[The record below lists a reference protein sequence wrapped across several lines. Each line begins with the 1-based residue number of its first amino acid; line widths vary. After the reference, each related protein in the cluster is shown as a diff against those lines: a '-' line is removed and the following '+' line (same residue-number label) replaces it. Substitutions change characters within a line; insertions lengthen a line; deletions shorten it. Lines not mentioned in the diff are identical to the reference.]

1 MNRIILMLCSAGT
14 LWTLCGTGCSTTG
27 PTKPAL
33 LNAQR
38 LPSFEYVAT
47 NSANYYLAVYTNAA
61 SADRARVRNQIL
73 SDLMAI
79 IDYNYHQYEWAL
91 RDDSSIKDTSVDIVT
106 LGLTAAAT
114 ASGAE
119 QVKTILSATAA
130 GVIGANASIDKNVFK
145 NNTIQV
151 LQLQMR
157 SLRAEREEQL
167 IRGMGKPDADYPL
180 QAGIRDIVAYYYA
193 GSITGAL
200 IALTAE
206 VGAKARSAEN
216 AAKGARSDQK

>member
-1 MNRIILMLCSAGT
+1 MVCSAGT
-14 LWTLCGTGCSTTG
+14 LWILCGTGCSVFG
-27 PTKPAL
+27 PKKPAL
-33 LNAQR
+33 LDAQC

-47 NSANYYLAVYTNAA
+47 TNAHYYLAVYTNAA
-61 SADRARVRNQIL
+61 PADRKRVRNQIL

-91 RDDSSIKDTSVDIVT
+91 RDNKSVKDTSVDIVT
-106 LGLTAAAT
+106 LALTAAAT

-130 GVIGANASIDKNVFK
+130 GVIGANISFDKNVFQ

-157 SLRAEREEQL
+157 SLRAQREEQL
-167 IRGMGKPDADYPL
+167 IRGMAKPDEDYPL
-180 QAGIRDIVAYYYA
+180 QTGIRDIVAYYYA

-206 VGAKARSAEN
+206 IGAKARSAEN
-216 AAKGARSDQK
+216 AAKGARSNPK